1 MSKLV
6 KLAEEQIISS
16 VTQAIK
22 SNIAEGTFIEAEIPN
37 FKTEIP
43 ADRKNGDYS
52 ANAAFMLSKAL
63 RMPPRKIAEGIL
75 EKIDLADTYFSKCEV
90 AGPGFI
96 NFFLKP
102 DFYADILLDV
112 EACGDSYGKSDFGN
126 GKKINVEFVSANP
139 TGPMHMGNA
148 RGGALGDC
156 LAAVLD
162 WAGYYVEREF
172 YVNDAGNQIDKFALS
187 LDVRYQQIL
196 KGEDFIELPEDSY
209 HGDDIRVLAQSYIDE
224 VGDGLLDVS
233 ESERRKALV
242 DYALPKNIEKM
253 KAAMAKYRINYN
265 TWFSELTLHNGG
277 ELLETIEIL
286 KKNGHT
292 YEKDGALWYKNI
304 DVMTAILKREGKSD
318 EDIEKLE
325 LKDDVLIRQ
334 NGNPT
339 YFAADIAYH
348 RNKLEK
354 RGFDIAIDVW
364 GADHHGHVARM
375 KGAMEAVGIDGNRLD
390 VVLMQLVNLM
400 KDGKPVKMSKRTGK
414 AITLVDLLDEVPIDA
429 VRFLFNMREAG
440 SAMDFD
446 LDLAVEQSNQNPV
459 YYCQYAHARI
469 CSILKKL
476 ESEGITARMPEK
488 AELTLL
494 SSDEETDLI
503 AHLAALTGTIV
514 LAAKSYDPAK
524 ITHYATDLAT
534 KFHRFYNAQRVM
546 VDDEALMQ
554 ARIFLCKCVR
564 NTMKNVLSM
573 LCIEAPES
581 M

>member
-6 KLAEEQIISS
+6 KTAEEQIINA
-16 VTQAIK
+16 VTTAINT
-22 SNIAEGTFIEAEIPN
+22 NIADGTFIEADIPA

-75 EKIDLADTYFSKCEV
+75 EKIDLNGTYFEKCEV

-96 NFFLKP
+96 NFFLKSE
-102 DFYADILLDV
+102 FYADILLDV
-112 EACGDSYGKSDFGN
+112 DTCGDNYGRSDFGN

-162 WAGYYVEREF
+162 WAGYEVEREF
-172 YVNDAGNQIDKFALS
+172 YVNDAGNQIDKFGLS
-187 LDVRYQQIL
+187 LSVRYQQIL

-224 VGDGLLDVS
+224 KGDGLLEVS
-233 ESERRKALV
+233 EEERRKALV
-242 DYALPKNIEKM
+242 EYGLPKNISKM
-253 KAAMAKYRINYN
+253 KAAMEKYRIDYN
-265 TWFSELTLHNGG
+265 TWFSELSLHNGG
-277 ELLETIEIL
+277 ELEETIEIL
-286 KKNGHT
+286 KKNGYT
-292 YEKDGALWYKNI
+292 YEKEGALWYKNI
-304 DVMTAILKREGKSD
+304 EVQTAILKREGKAD

-354 RGFDIAIDVW
+354 RGFDTAIDVW

-375 KGAMEAVGIDGNRLD
+375 KGAMEAVGIDGNKLD

-476 ESEGITARMPEK
+476 ESEGVTVRKPEK
-488 AELTLL
+488 AELELL
-494 SSDEETDLI
+494 TSEEEKDLI
-503 AHLAALTGTIV
+503 SHLAALTGVIV
-514 LAAKSYDPAK
+514 NAANTYDPAK

-546 VDDEALMQ
+546 VDNESLMQ
-554 ARIFLCKCVR
+554 ARIFLCICVR

-573 LCIEAPES
+573 LKIDAPKS

>member
-6 KLAEEQIISS
+6 KTTEEQIISA
-16 VTQAIK
+16 VTTAIK
-22 SNIAEGTFIEAEIPN
+22 NNIADGTFIEAEIPA

-52 ANAAFMLSKAL
+52 ANAAFMLSKTL

-75 EKIDLADTYFSKCEV
+75 EKIDLNGTYFDKCEV

-102 DFYADILLDV
+102 EFYADILLDID
-112 EACGDSYGKSDFGN
+112 ASGDNYGRSDFGK

-162 WAGYYVEREF
+162 WAGYEVEREF
-172 YVNDAGNQIDKFALS
+172 YVNDAGNQIDKFGLS
-187 LDVRYQQIL
+187 LSVRYQQIL

-224 VGDGLLDVS
+224 NGDGLLAVS
-233 ESERRKALV
+233 EEERRKALV
-242 DYALPKNIEKM
+242 EYGLPKNIAKM
-253 KAAMAKYRINYN
+253 KAAMEKYRIDYN
-265 TWFSELTLHNGG
+265 TWFSELSLHNGG
-277 ELLETIEIL
+277 ELEETIEIL
-286 KKNGHT
+286 KKNGYT
-292 YEKDGALWYKNI
+292 YEKEGALWYKNI
-304 DVMTAILKREGKSD
+304 EVQTAILKREGKSD

-354 RGFDIAIDVW
+354 RGFDTAIDVW

-375 KGAMEAVGIDGNRLD
+375 KGAMEAVGIDGNKLD

-476 ESEGITARMPEK
+476 ESEGVTVRNPEK
-488 AELTLL
+488 AELELL
-494 SSDEETDLI
+494 SSEEEKDLI
-503 AHLAALTGTIV
+503 SHLAALTGVIV
-514 LAAKSYDPAK
+514 NAANTYDPAK

-546 VDDEALMQ
+546 VDDESLMQ
-554 ARIFLCKCVR
+554 ARIFLCICVR

-573 LCIEAPES
+573 LKIDAPVS

>member
-354 RGFDIAIDVW
+354 RGFDTAIDVW

>member
-6 KLAEEQIISS
+6 KKAEEQIISA
-16 VTQAIK
+16 VTTAIK
-22 SNIAEGTFIEAEIPN
+22 NNIADGTFIEAEIPA

-75 EKIDLADTYFSKCEV
+75 EKIDLKGTYFDKCEV

-102 DFYADILLDV
+102 EFYADILLDID
-112 EACGDSYGKSDFGN
+112 ASGDSYGRSDFGK

-162 WAGYYVEREF
+162 WAGYEVEREF
-172 YVNDAGNQIDKFALS
+172 YVNDAGNQIDKFGLPLS
-187 LDVRYQQIL
+187 VRYQQIL

-224 VGDGLLDVS
+224 NGDGLLAVS
-233 ESERRKALV
+233 EEERRKALV
-242 DYALPKNIEKM
+242 EYGLPKNIAKM
-253 KAAMAKYRINYN
+253 KAAMEKYRIDYN
-265 TWFSELTLHNGG
+265 TWFSELSLHNGG
-277 ELLETIEIL
+277 ELEETIEIL
-286 KKNGHT
+286 KKNGYT
-292 YEKDGALWYKNI
+292 YEKEGALWYKNI
-304 DVMTAILKREGKSD
+304 EVQTAILKREGKSD

-354 RGFDIAIDVW
+354 RGFDTAIDVW

-375 KGAMEAVGIDGNRLD
+375 KGAMEAVGIDSNKLD

-476 ESEGITARMPEK
+476 ESEGVTVRNPEK
-488 AELTLL
+488 AELELL
-494 SSDEETDLI
+494 SSEEEKDLI
-503 AHLAALTGTIV
+503 SHLAALTGVIV
-514 LAAKSYDPAK
+514 NAANTYDPAK

-546 VDDEALMQ
+546 VDDESLMQ
-554 ARIFLCKCVR
+554 ARIFLCICVR

-573 LCIEAPES
+573 LKIDAPVS

>member
-6 KLAEEQIISS
+6 KKTEEQIINA
-16 VTQAIK
+16 VTAAIK
-22 SNIAEGTFIEAEIPN
+22 ANIADGTFIEADIPA

-52 ANAAFMLSKAL
+52 ANGAFMLSKAL
-63 RMPPRKIAEGIL
+63 RMPPRKIAECIL
-75 EKIDLADTYFSKCEV
+75 EKINLEGTYFEKCEV

-96 NFFLKP
+96 NFFLKS

-112 EACGDSYGKSDFGN
+112 DALGDSYGRSDFGN

-162 WAGYYVEREF
+162 WAGYTVEREF
-172 YVNDAGNQIDKFALS
+172 YVNDAGNQIDKFGLS
-187 LDVRYQQIL
+187 LSIRYQQIL

-209 HGDDIRVLAQSYIDE
+209 HGDDIRVLAQSFIDE
-224 VGDGLLDVS
+224 NGDVLLDVS
-233 ESERRKALV
+233 EEERRKALV
-242 DYALPKNIEKM
+242 QFGLPRNIAKM
-253 KAAMAKYRINYN
+253 KAAMEKYRIDYN

-277 ELLETIEIL
+277 ELQETIEIL
-286 KKNGHT
+286 KKNGYT

-304 DVMTAILKREGKSD
+304 DIQTAILKREGKSQEYID
-318 EDIEKLE
+318 NLE

-348 RNKLEK
+348 RNKLQK
-354 RGFDIAIDVW
+354 RGFDTAIDVW

-476 ESEGITARMPEK
+476 EIEGVKARKPEK
-488 AELTLL
+488 AELQLL
-494 SSDEETDLI
+494 SSEEEKDLI
-503 AHLAALTGTIV
+503 SHLASLTGVIV
-514 LAAKSYDPAK
+514 NAANTYDPAK

-554 ARIFLCKCVR
+554 ARIFLCLCVR
-564 NTMKNVLSM
+564 RTMKNVLSM
-573 LCIEAPES
+573 LKINAPES

>member
-6 KLAEEQIISS
+6 KKTEEQIINA
-16 VTQAIK
+16 VTAAIK
-22 SNIAEGTFIEAEIPN
+22 ANIADGTFIEADIPA

-52 ANAAFMLSKAL
+52 ANGAFMLSKAL
-63 RMPPRKIAEGIL
+63 RMPPRKIAECIL
-75 EKIDLADTYFSKCEV
+75 EKIDLEGTYFEKCEV

-96 NFFLKP
+96 NFFLKS

-112 EACGDSYGKSDFGN
+112 DALGDSYGRSDFGN

-162 WAGYYVEREF
+162 WAGYEVEREF
-172 YVNDAGNQIDKFALS
+172 YVNDAGNQIDKFGLS
-187 LDVRYQQIL
+187 LSVRYQQIL

-224 VGDGLLDVS
+224 NGDALLNVS
-233 ESERRKALV
+233 EEERRKALV
-242 DYALPKNIEKM
+242 EFGLPQNIAKM
-253 KAAMAKYRINYN
+253 KAAMEKYRIDYN

-277 ELLETIEIL
+277 ELQETIEIL
-286 KKNGHT
+286 KKNGYT

-304 DVMTAILKREGKSD
+304 DIQTAILKREGKSQEYID
-318 EDIEKLE
+318 NLE

-354 RGFDIAIDVW
+354 RGFDTAIDVW

-476 ESEGITARMPEK
+476 EIEGVKARKPEK
-488 AELTLL
+488 AELQLL
-494 SSDEETDLI
+494 TSEEEKDLI
-503 AHLAALTGTIV
+503 SHLASLTGVIV
-514 LAAKSYDPAK
+514 NAANTYDPAK

-554 ARIFLCKCVR
+554 ARIFLCLCVR
-564 NTMKNVLSM
+564 RTMKNVLSM
-573 LCIEAPES
+573 LKINAPES

>member
-6 KLAEEQIISS
+6 KKAEEQIISA
-16 VTQAIK
+16 VTTAIK
-22 SNIAEGTFIEAEIPN
+22 NNIADGTFIEAEIPA

-75 EKIDLADTYFSKCEV
+75 EKIDLNGTYFDKCEV

-102 DFYADILLDV
+102 EFYADILLDID
-112 EACGDSYGKSDFGN
+112 ASGDSYGRSDFGK

-162 WAGYYVEREF
+162 WAGYEVEREF
-172 YVNDAGNQIDKFALS
+172 YVNDAGNQIDKFGLS
-187 LDVRYQQIL
+187 LSVRYQQIL

-224 VGDGLLDVS
+224 NGDGLLAVS
-233 ESERRKALV
+233 EEERRKALV
-242 DYALPKNIEKM
+242 EYGLPKNIAKM
-253 KAAMAKYRINYN
+253 KAAMEKYRIDYN
-265 TWFSELTLHNGG
+265 TWFSELSLHNGG
-277 ELLETIEIL
+277 ELEETIEIL
-286 KKNGHT
+286 KKNGYT
-292 YEKDGALWYKNI
+292 YEKEGALWYKNI
-304 DVMTAILKREGKSD
+304 EVQTAILKREGKSD

-354 RGFDIAIDVW
+354 RGFDTAIDVW

-375 KGAMEAVGIDGNRLD
+375 KGAMEAVGIDSNKLD

-476 ESEGITARMPEK
+476 ESEGVTVRNPEK
-488 AELTLL
+488 AELELL
-494 SSDEETDLI
+494 SSEEEKDLI
-503 AHLAALTGTIV
+503 SHLAALTGVIV
-514 LAAKSYDPAK
+514 NAANTYDPAK

-546 VDDEALMQ
+546 VDDESLMQ
-554 ARIFLCKCVR
+554 ARIFLCICVR

-573 LCIEAPES
+573 LKIDAPVS

>member
-1 MSKLV
+1 MSKIV
-6 KLAEEQIISS
+6 KIAEEQIISS
-16 VTQAIK
+16 VTAAIK
-22 SNIAEGTFIEAEIPN
+22 ENISAGAFIEAEIPA
-37 FKTEIP
+37 FRTEIP

-75 EKIDLADTYFSKCEV
+75 EKINLQGTYFEKCEV

-96 NFFLKP
+96 NFFLKK
-102 DFYADILLDV
+102 DFFADVLLDIDTL
-112 EACGDSYGKSDFGN
+112 GDKYGRSDFGK

-162 WAGYYVEREF
+162 WAGYEVEREF
-172 YVNDAGNQIDKFALS
+172 YVNDAGNQIEKFGLS
-187 LDVRYQQIL
+187 LSVRYQQIL
-196 KGEDFIELPEDSY
+196 KGESYIELPEDSY
-209 HGDDIRVLAQSYIDE
+209 HGDDIRVLAQEYIDE
-224 VGDGLLDVS
+224 LGDGLLEVS
-233 ESERRKALV
+233 EEERRKALV
-242 DYALPKNIEKM
+242 EFGLPKNIAKM
-253 KAAMAKYRINYN
+253 KAAMAKYRIDYN
-265 TWFSELTLHNGG
+265 TWFSELSLHNGG
-277 ELLETIEIL
+277 ELQETIDIL
-286 KKNGHT
+286 KKNGYT

-304 DVMTAILKREGKSD
+304 EVMTNILKREGKSD

-354 RGFDIAIDVW
+354 RGFDTAIDVW

-375 KGAMEAVGIDGNRLD
+375 KGAMEAVGIDGSKLD

-469 CSILKKL
+469 CSILRKL
-476 ESEGITARMPEK
+476 QNEGVDIRKPEK
-488 AELTLL
+488 AELELL
-494 SSDEETDLI
+494 TSDEETDLI
-503 AHLAALTGTIV
+503 SHLAALTGVIV
-514 LAAKSYDPAK
+514 NAANTYDPAK

-554 ARIFLCKCVR
+554 ARIFLIICVR

-573 LCIEAPES
+573 LKINAPES

>member
-6 KLAEEQIISS
+6 KLAEEQIIKS
-16 VTQAIK
+16 VTDAIK
-22 SNIAEGTFIEAEIPN
+22 TNIAEGNFIEAEIPA

-52 ANAAFMLSKAL
+52 ANAAFMMSKAL

-75 EKIDLADTYFSKCEV
+75 EKINLDNTYFKSCEV

-102 DFYADILLDV
+102 EFYADILLDI
-112 EACGDSYGKSDFGN
+112 EKCGDKYGRSDFGN

-162 WAGYYVEREF
+162 WAGYEVEREF

-187 LDVRYQQIL
+187 LDVRYQQIIN
-196 KGEDFIELPEDSY
+196 GEDSIELPEDSY

-224 VGDGLLDVS
+224 LGTGLLELS
-233 ESERRKALV
+233 EADRRKALV
-242 DYALPKNIEKM
+242 EYALPKNISTM
-253 KAAMAKYRINYN
+253 KAAMEKYRIDYN

-277 ELLETIEIL
+277 ELQETIEIL
-286 KKNGHT
+286 KKNGYT

-304 DVMTAILKREGKSD
+304 DIQTAILKREGKSQEYID
-318 EDIEKLE
+318 NLE

-354 RGFDIAIDVW
+354 RGFDTAIDVW

-476 ESEGITARMPEK
+476 EIEGVKARKPEK
-488 AELTLL
+488 AELQLL
-494 SSDEETDLI
+494 TSEEEKDLI
-503 AHLAALTGTIV
+503 SHLASLTGVIV
-514 LAAKSYDPAK
+514 NAANTYDPAK

-554 ARIFLCKCVR
+554 ARIFLCLCVR
-564 NTMKNVLSM
+564 RTMKNVLSM
-573 LCIEAPES
+573 LKINAPES

>member
-6 KLAEEQIISS
+6 KKAEEQIISA
-16 VTQAIK
+16 VTTAIK
-22 SNIAEGTFIEAEIPN
+22 NNIADGTFIEAEIPA

-75 EKIDLADTYFSKCEV
+75 EKIDLKGTYFDKCEV

-102 DFYADILLDV
+102 EFYADILLDID
-112 EACGDSYGKSDFGN
+112 ASGDSYGRSDFGK

-162 WAGYYVEREF
+162 WAGYEVEREF
-172 YVNDAGNQIDKFALS
+172 YVNDAGNQIDKFGLS
-187 LDVRYQQIL
+187 LSVRYQQIL

-224 VGDGLLDVS
+224 NGDGLLAVS
-233 ESERRKALV
+233 EEERRKALV
-242 DYALPKNIEKM
+242 EYGLPKNIAKM
-253 KAAMAKYRINYN
+253 KAAMEKYRIDYN
-265 TWFSELTLHNGG
+265 TWFSELSLHNGG
-277 ELLETIEIL
+277 ELEETIEIL
-286 KKNGHT
+286 KKNGYT
-292 YEKDGALWYKNI
+292 YEKEGALWYKNI
-304 DVMTAILKREGKSD
+304 EVQTAILKREGKSD

-348 RNKLEK
+348 RNKLDK
-354 RGFDIAIDVW
+354 RGFDTAIDVW

-375 KGAMEAVGIDGNRLD
+375 KGAMEAVGIDSNKLD

-476 ESEGITARMPEK
+476 ESEGVTVRNPEK
-488 AELTLL
+488 AE
-494 SSDEETDLI
+494 
-503 AHLAALTGTIV
+503 
-514 LAAKSYDPAK
+514 
-524 ITHYATDLAT
+524 
-534 KFHRFYNAQRVM
+534 
-546 VDDEALMQ
+546 
-554 ARIFLCKCVR
+554 
-564 NTMKNVLSM
+564 
-573 LCIEAPES
+573 
-581 M
+581 

>member
-6 KLAEEQIISS
+6 KKTEEQIINA
-16 VTQAIK
+16 VTAAIK
-22 SNIAEGTFIEAEIPN
+22 ANIADGTFIEADIPA

-52 ANAAFMLSKAL
+52 ANGAFMLSKAL
-63 RMPPRKIAEGIL
+63 RMPPRKIAECIL
-75 EKIDLADTYFSKCEV
+75 EKIDLEGTYFEKCEV

-96 NFFLKP
+96 NFFLKS

-112 EACGDSYGKSDFGN
+112 DALGDSYGRSDFGN

-162 WAGYYVEREF
+162 WAGYEVEREF
-172 YVNDAGNQIDKFALS
+172 YVNDAGNQIDKFGLS
-187 LDVRYQQIL
+187 LSVRYQQIL

-224 VGDGLLDVS
+224 NGDALLDVS
-233 ESERRKALV
+233 EEERRKALV
-242 DYALPKNIEKM
+242 EFGLPQNIAKM
-253 KAAMAKYRINYN
+253 KAAMEKYRIDYN

-277 ELLETIEIL
+277 ELQETIEIL
-286 KKNGHT
+286 KKNGYT

-304 DVMTAILKREGKSD
+304 DIQTAILKREGKSQEYID
-318 EDIEKLE
+318 NLE

-354 RGFDIAIDVW
+354 RGFDTAIDVW
-364 GADHHGHVARM
+364 GADHHVHVARM

-476 ESEGITARMPEK
+476 EIEGVKARKPEK
-488 AELTLL
+488 AELQLL
-494 SSDEETDLI
+494 TSEEEKDLI
-503 AHLAALTGTIV
+503 SHLASLTGVIV
-514 LAAKSYDPAK
+514 NAANTYDPAK

-554 ARIFLCKCVR
+554 ARIFLCLCVR
-564 NTMKNVLSM
+564 ITMKNVLSM
-573 LCIEAPES
+573 LKINAPES

>member
-1 MSKLV
+1 MSKLM
-6 KLAEEQIISS
+6 KTAEEQIVSS
-16 VTQAIK
+16 VTAAIK
-22 SNIAEGTFIEAEIPN
+22 SNIADGTFVETEIPD

-52 ANAAFMLSKAL
+52 ANGAFLLSKTL
-63 RMPPRKIAEGIL
+63 RMPPRKIAEHIL
-75 EKIDLADTYFSKCEV
+75 EKINLENTFFKSCEV

-96 NFFLKP
+96 NFYLKP
-102 DFYADILLDV
+102 DFYADILLDID
-112 EACGDSYGKSDFGN
+112 ACGDKYGRSDFGK

-162 WAGYYVEREF
+162 WAGYDVSREF
-172 YVNDAGNQIDKFALS
+172 YVNDAGNQIDKFGLS
-187 LDVRYQQIL
+187 LSVRYQQIL
-196 KGEDFIELPEDSY
+196 KGEDYIELPEDSY
-209 HGDDIRVLAQSYIDE
+209 HGDDIRVLAQKYIDE
-224 VGDGLLDVS
+224 KGADLLDLS
-233 ESERRKALV
+233 EEDRRKALV
-242 DYALPKNIEKM
+242 EFALPKNLATM
-253 KAAMAKYRINYN
+253 KAAMEKYRIDYD
-265 TWFSELTLHNGG
+265 TWFSELSLHNGG
-277 ELLETIEIL
+277 ELKETIEIL
-286 KKNGHT
+286 KKSGYT

-304 DVMTAILKREGKSD
+304 EIQTEMLKREGKSQEYID
-318 EDIEKLE
+318 KLE

-354 RGFDIAIDVW
+354 RGFDTAIDVW

-390 VVLMQLVNLM
+390 VVLFQLVNLM

-469 CSILKKL
+469 CSILRKL
-476 ESEGITARMPEK
+476 QNEGVEIRKPEK
-488 AELTLL
+488 SELTLL
-494 SSDEETDLI
+494 TSDEETDLI
-503 AHLAALTGTIV
+503 SHLASLTNVIIF
-514 LAAKSYDPAK
+514 AANSYDPAK
-524 ITHYATDLAT
+524 ITHYATELAT

-546 VDDEALMQ
+546 VDDESLMQ
-554 ARIFLCKCVR
+554 ARIFLCVCVK

-573 LCIEAPES
+573 LKIQAPES

>member
-6 KLAEEQIISS
+6 KKAEEQIISA
-16 VTQAIK
+16 VTTAIK
-22 SNIAEGTFIEAEIPN
+22 NNIADGTFIEAEIPA

-75 EKIDLADTYFSKCEV
+75 EKIDLKGTYFDKCEV

-102 DFYADILLDV
+102 EFYADILLDID
-112 EACGDSYGKSDFGN
+112 ASGDSYGRSDFGK

-162 WAGYYVEREF
+162 WAGYEVEREF
-172 YVNDAGNQIDKFALS
+172 YVNDAGNQIDKFGLS
-187 LDVRYQQIL
+187 LSVRYQQIL

-224 VGDGLLDVS
+224 NGDGLLAVS
-233 ESERRKALV
+233 EEERRKALV
-242 DYALPKNIEKM
+242 EYGLPKNIAKM
-253 KAAMAKYRINYN
+253 KAAMEKYRIDYN
-265 TWFSELTLHNGG
+265 TWFSELSLHNGG
-277 ELLETIEIL
+277 ELEETIEIL
-286 KKNGHT
+286 KKNGYT
-292 YEKDGALWYKNI
+292 YEKEGALWYKNI
-304 DVMTAILKREGKSD
+304 EVQTAILKREGKSD

-354 RGFDIAIDVW
+354 RGFDTAIDVW

-375 KGAMEAVGIDGNRLD
+375 KGAMEAVGIDGNKLD

-476 ESEGITARMPEK
+476 ESEGVTVRNPEK
-488 AELTLL
+488 AELELL
-494 SSDEETDLI
+494 SSEEEKDLI
-503 AHLAALTGTIV
+503 SHLAALTGVIV
-514 LAAKSYDPAK
+514 NAANTYDPAK

-546 VDDEALMQ
+546 VDDESLMQ
-554 ARIFLCKCVR
+554 ARIFLCICVR

-573 LCIEAPES
+573 LKIDAPVS

>member
-6 KLAEEQIISS
+6 KKAEEQIISA
-16 VTQAIK
+16 VTTAIK
-22 SNIAEGTFIEAEIPN
+22 NNIADGTFIEAEIPA

-75 EKIDLADTYFSKCEV
+75 EKIDLKGTYFDKCEV

-102 DFYADILLDV
+102 EFYADILLDID
-112 EACGDSYGKSDFGN
+112 ASGDSYGRSDFGK

-162 WAGYYVEREF
+162 WAGYEVEREF
-172 YVNDAGNQIDKFALS
+172 YVNDAGNQIDKFGLS
-187 LDVRYQQIL
+187 LSVRYQQIL

-224 VGDGLLDVS
+224 NGDGLLAVS
-233 ESERRKALV
+233 EEERRKALV
-242 DYALPKNIEKM
+242 EYGLPKNIAKM
-253 KAAMAKYRINYN
+253 KAAMEKYRIDYN
-265 TWFSELTLHNGG
+265 TWFSELSLHNGG
-277 ELLETIEIL
+277 ELEETIEIL
-286 KKNGHT
+286 KKNGYT
-292 YEKDGALWYKNI
+292 YEKEGALWYKNI
-304 DVMTAILKREGKSD
+304 EVQTAILKREGKSD

-348 RNKLEK
+348 RNKLDK
-354 RGFDIAIDVW
+354 RGFDTAIDVW

-375 KGAMEAVGIDGNRLD
+375 KGAMEAVGIDSNKLD

-476 ESEGITARMPEK
+476 ESEGVTVRKPEK
-488 AELTLL
+488 AELELL
-494 SSDEETDLI
+494 SSEEEKDLI
-503 AHLAALTGTIV
+503 SHLAALTGVIV
-514 LAAKSYDPAK
+514 NAANTYDPAK

-546 VDDEALMQ
+546 VDDESLMQ
-554 ARIFLCKCVR
+554 ARIFLCICVR

-573 LCIEAPES
+573 LKIDAPKS